1 MTRIDHDDIR
11 ADQTE
16 AGREL
21 RSFLAERGDRSVFL
35 EHEVK
40 GLLGRLG
47 LTVPR
52 GVFIGKGQT
61 LTPPPLAYPLVA
73 KVSSARIVS
82 KSDVGG
88 VRRGIAGAEELRKAV
103 AELLAIEGAE
113 GVIVEETAPPGT
125 EVIVGGIVDSQF
137 GPVVMF
143 GLGGVFVELYR
154 DVAFALA
161 PLTDAE
167 ARRLVGRVKGSRLLA
182 GFRGWP
188 PIDMDALARVIVT
201 VSELMATGVP
211 SEIDLNPVSLYPG
224 GAVVL
229 DAKMEVSRRS
239 SA

>member
-1 MTRIDHDDIR
+1 MTRSDHDDIR

-16 AGREL
+16 AGRAL
-21 RSFLAERGDRSVFL
+21 RSFLAERGDRTVFL

-40 GLLGRLG
+40 DLLGRLG
-47 LTVPR
+47 LTVPK

-61 LTPPPLAYPLVA
+61 LTPPPLSYPLVA
-73 KVSSARIVS
+73 KVSSSHIVS

-88 VRRGIAGAEELRKAV
+88 VRTGISGPDELRKAV
-103 AELLAIEGAE
+103 ADLIAIKDAE

-167 ARRLVGRVKGSRLLA
+167 APPSRGPCERVKA
-182 GFRGWP
+182 
-188 PIDMDALARVIVT
+188 
-201 VSELMATGVP
+201 
-211 SEIDLNPVSLYPG
+211 PG
-224 GAVVL
+224 GVQGVAPH
-229 DAKMEVSRRS
+229 
-239 SA
+239 